1 MNCDAHDNAVK
12 SLGDNLPDVET
23 LETGHPAKT
32 LHAENIALE
41 NFLDTF
47 NLDDAEDTCA
57 KFPRL
62 NAIHAHYG
70 KKEFLFMPILSQ
82 RGFPHPATFMWQ
94 VDDEIKKSVRT
105 LAKNLSPENFA
116 ARKDKI
122 SETLQN
128 LRDMIDREE
137 NVFIPMAL
145 KLFTDADWLAVY
157 RDSLEMAPAF
167 IDEIPRWQSA
177 QIPAAAQTFALDGK
191 ISFPTGELS
200 FNQLLGIFKLLPV
213 DITFIDA
220 DNVIRFFVNEGKIFD
235 RPRIS
240 LGNEIFACHPPQ
252 VQPVIRKLL
261 EDFKA
266 KKRDRMEV
274 WRPIKGKP
282 VSVQYFAVYDAAG
295 EYIGAV
301 EIVQE
306 HSAAL
311 QKFAKG

>member
-47 NLDDAEDTCA
+47 NLDDAEDTCE

-177 QIPAAAQTFALDGK
+177 QIPAAAQTFAL
-191 ISFPTGELS
+191 
-200 FNQLLGIFKLLPV
+200 
-213 DITFIDA
+213 
-220 DNVIRFFVNEGKIFD
+220 EGKIFD